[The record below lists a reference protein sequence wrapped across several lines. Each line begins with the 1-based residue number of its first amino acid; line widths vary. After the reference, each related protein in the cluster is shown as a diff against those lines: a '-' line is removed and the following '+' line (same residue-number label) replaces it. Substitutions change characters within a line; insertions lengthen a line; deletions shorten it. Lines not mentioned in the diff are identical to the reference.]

1 MFQSVIIG
9 TAVISIIISIAV
21 AARCY
26 FSTKHTIERMERMLD
41 EAIQG
46 NFVVERID
54 ESTLSAL
61 EFKLARY
68 LDASAISAGNTAAE
82 KERLQRLLSDISHQ
96 TKTPIASLRLYS
108 ELLQEQLL
116 PEESRS
122 YVNII
127 AGQTQKLEF
136 LISSLIKISRLETGV
151 LSLHPRSGAVMP
163 MLKKACEQ
171 FTPAA
176 EAKGLTLCI
185 EPFGIEPFGIEPSG
199 TEFLDTEP
207 YAVFDEKWT
216 LEALCNLLDNAV
228 KYTETG
234 GITIRL
240 IPYELFCRIE
250 IADTGIGIAEEE
262 QAQVFSRFYRS
273 PSVSDK
279 EGVGI
284 GLYLAREIISFENGY
299 IRLSSAP
306 GKGSVFTVCLPAA
319 SSDLQSR
326 ETPPSPQNLS
336 KP

>member
-46 NFVVERID
+46 GFVVERID

-82 KERLQRLLSDISHQ
+82 KERLQILLSDISHQ
-96 TKTPIASLRLYS
+96 TKNPIASLRLYS

-116 PEESRS
+116 SEESRS

-127 AGQTQKLEF
+127 ASQTQKLDF

-151 LSLHPRSGAVMP
+151 LSLHPKNGAVMP

-185 EPFGIEPFGIEPSG
+185 EPFGIEPSG
-199 TEFLDTEP
+199 TEFLNTEP
-207 YAVFDEKWT
+207 CAVFDEKWT

-306 GKGSVFTVCLPAA
+306 GKGSVFTFCLPAA
-319 SSDLQSR
+319 SSGLQSR